1 MIEAFGALWM
11 LSFDKE
17 NQDIM
22 LQNEAIM
29 EALVNSRKS
38 QNKKIEKSCSGALWN
53 MREKLSAIEKYKDLG
68 KLSKVLLLFYD
79 LWVGE
84 NQPFSTIVICLI
96 ILSFVID
103 LLGMFRFHSS
113 NHLAVVAFQLLL

>member
-1 MIEAFGALWM
+1 MCEIELIYLIEAFGALWM

-22 LQNEAIM
+22 LQNEAVM

-68 KLSKVLLLFYD
+68 KLSNCYCFMTCGLEKINLSQQLLF
-79 LWVGE
+79 V
-84 NQPFSTIVICLI
+84 
-96 ILSFVID
+96 
-103 LLGMFRFHSS
+103 
-113 NHLAVVAFQLLL
+113 

>member
-1 MIEAFGALWM
+1 MCEIELIYLIEAFGALWM

-22 LQNEAIM
+22 LQTEAVM

-84 NQPFSTIVICLI
+84 NQPFSTIVICLM
-96 ILSFVID
+96 ILS
-103 LLGMFRFHSS
+103 LTCLGCLGSIP
-113 NHLAVVAFQLLL
+113 LTI